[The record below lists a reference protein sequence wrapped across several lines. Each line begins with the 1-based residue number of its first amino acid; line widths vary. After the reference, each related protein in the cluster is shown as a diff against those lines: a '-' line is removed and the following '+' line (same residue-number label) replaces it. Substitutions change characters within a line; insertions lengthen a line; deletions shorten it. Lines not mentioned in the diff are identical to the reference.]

1 MPGSLTAAIYARV
14 STADQNYRMQLAE
27 ARDYARRM
35 GWTVV
40 EYTEKV
46 SAAGQRPELDRL
58 MEDARL
64 KRIDVVLVWK
74 LDRFG
79 RSVRDLT
86 ENILKLDRAGV
97 RFVSITQGIDTDQR
111 NPMSKLVLH
120 IMAAFAE
127 FERGLIAERTSS
139 GKARY
144 AKDYEAGLIGRQGK
158 HSRSGKDLAPHRPL
172 RVFRRDEALRLRQL
186 GRSYRQIAAQLNV
199 PVSTVA
205 DAIRRQSAPA
215 QRTESP
221 RSEEVFPDSIHAGC
235 SAACGAAGS

>member
-1 MPGSLTAAIYARV
+1 MPGSLTAGIYARV
-14 STADQNYRMQLAE
+14 STADQNYQMQLAE
-27 ARDYARRM
+27 AREYARRM
-35 GWTVV
+35 GWAVA

-46 SAAGQRPELDRL
+46 SAAGKRPELDRL

-64 KRIDVVLVWK
+64 KRIDVALVWK

-86 ENILKLDRAGV
+86 ENILRLDRAGV

-144 AKDYEAGLIGRQGK
+144 ARDYAAGLIGREGR
-158 HSRSGKDLAPHRPL
+158 HSRSGKDLPPHRPL
-172 RVFRRDEALRLRQL
+172 RVFRRDEALRLRQTGL
-186 GRSYRQIAAQLNV
+186 SYRQIAARLNV
-199 PVSTVA
+199 PVSTVV
-205 DAIRRQSAPA
+205 DAIRRQAAPPQCA
-215 QRTESP
+215 ESP
-221 RSEEVFPDSIHAGC
+221 RSEEGFRDRSMQVV
-235 SAACGAAGS
+235 

>member
-1 MPGSLTAAIYARV
+1 MPDELTAAIYARV
-14 STADQNYRMQLAE
+14 STADQDYQMQLAE
-27 ARDYARRM
+27 AREYARRM

-46 SAAGQRPELDRL
+46 SAVKKRPELDRL

-97 RFVSITQGIDTDQR
+97 RFVSLTQGIDTDRR

-127 FERGLIAERTSS
+127 FERGLIAERTAS
-139 GKARY
+139 GRARY
-144 AKDYEAGLIGRQGK
+144 AEDYAGGRIGHGGR
-158 HSRSGKDLAPHRPL
+158 HSRSGKDLAPWRPR
-172 RVFRRDEALRLRQL
+172 RVFRRDEAARLRKE
-186 GRSYRQIAAQLNV
+186 GHSYRAIAKKLGV
-199 PVSTVA
+199 PLSTIV
-205 DAIRRQSAPA
+205 DALRGKHPCA
-215 QRTESP
+215 ES
-221 RSEEVFPDSIHAGC
+221 
-235 SAACGAAGS
+235 